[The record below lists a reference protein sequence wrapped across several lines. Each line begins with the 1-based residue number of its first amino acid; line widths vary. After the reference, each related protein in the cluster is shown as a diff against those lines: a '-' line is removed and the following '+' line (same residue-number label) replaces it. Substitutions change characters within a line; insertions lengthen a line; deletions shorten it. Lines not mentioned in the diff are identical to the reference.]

1 MHHYCEDM
9 NEDARDNFE
18 EDDFEEAVARFRKMV
33 KSNTSK
39 YFDVFEVEGIVDH
52 FLEDGRIKLAKKAIE
67 TGLNLHPGSVA
78 IKIRQAQ
85 VYMHEGKLEECLELL
100 NLAERIETNNPDLFL
115 TKGSAYN
122 LIGDVG
128 KAIEAFEQALKMP
141 LDEPDEVLYN
151 VGISFGQAGEINLA
165 IKYLEQAYAANPANE
180 IILYELGYYY
190 DRNSQF
196 EKSIEFYNKYLDI
209 DPFNHSVWY
218 NIGIT
223 YNRMGMFEQAIKAY
237 DYSLVI
243 NDDFLHAHFNKAN
256 ALANNNQFE
265 EAIECYLEYLE
276 LDKENDDAYCY
287 LAECYLN
294 SDKYN
299 EALVNY
305 QKAIRLNDKNA
316 SAWYGS
322 GLIMWSEG
330 KLTEAQ
336 AFFKRAIT
344 LEEDNADFW
353 GMAAKVHAELNE
365 INEAID
371 SFEMATILEPDNID
385 NWLSYS
391 EMFYDISDTDRAIEV
406 LRTASKINKS
416 NAFLNYRLTAYLLD
430 KNEELEAVCH
440 FERALKIDYS
450 KQNEL
455 FEFYPEASKI
465 ESIKKLISQYQST
478 NI

>member
-1 MHHYCEDM
+1 M

-52 FLEDGRIKLAKKAIE
+52 FLEDGRIKLAKKAVE
-67 TGLNLHPGSVA
+67 TGLKLHPASVA

-85 VYMHEGKLEECLELL
+85 VFMHEGKLEECLELL
-100 NLAERIETNNPDLFL
+100 HLAEKVETNNPDLFL
-115 TKGSAYN
+115 TKGGVYN
-122 LIGDVG
+122 LLGDVE
-128 KAIEAFEQALKMP
+128 KAVEAYEHALELP
-141 LDEPDEVLYN
+141 IDELDETLYN
-151 VGISFGQAGEINLA
+151 IGISFGQAGEINLA
-165 IKYLEQAYAANPANE
+165 LNYLERAFKDNPKNE
-180 IILYELGYYY
+180 IVLYELGYYY
-190 DRNSQF
+190 DRDSQF
-196 EKSIEFYNKYLDI
+196 EKSIEHYNKYLDI

-223 YNRMGMFEQAIKAY
+223 YNRMGMFGKAIEAY
-237 DYSLVI
+237 DYALVL
-243 NDDFLHAHFNKAN
+243 NEEFLHAHFNKAN

-265 EAIECYLEYLE
+265 DAIECYLEYLL

-294 SDKYN
+294 SDRYN

-330 KLTEAQ
+330 QLTEAQ
-336 AFFKRAIT
+336 IFFRKALK

-353 GMAAKVHAELNE
+353 GMDAKVHAELNE
-365 INEAID
+365 TKEAIA
-371 SFEMATILEPDNID
+371 SFEMATMLEPENIE
-385 NWLSYS
+385 NWLAYS
-391 EMFYDISDTDRAIEV
+391 EMFYDINDTDRAIEV

-430 KNEELEAVCH
+430 KNEELEAACH
-440 FERALKIDYS
+440 FERALKIDCS

-455 FEFYPEASKI
+455 FEFYPEASVI

-478 NI
+478 NL